1 MGVSNTFFR
10 ELTELLHK
18 KHMEAQLTV
27 DGHCAVFAGCGCIS
41 PALAVRYVGSGS
53 KQGLHPPV
61 TYRSLFKSQVY
72 IMAGVTLD
80 MSLSLCLFSHLYK
93 GNQDADL
100 PGTPVQAPAQCL
112 VCSRYKV

>member
-72 IMAGVTLD
+72 IMGWGDPGHVTLPVP
-80 MSLSLCLFSHLYK
+80 LFPS
-93 GNQDADL
+93 
-100 PGTPVQAPAQCL
+100 VQRTSGC
-112 VCSRYKV
+112 

>member
-1 MGVSNTFFR
+1 MGTVPYSQDVAASHLPWQYVVWDQVASRDSTHPLPTDLCSN
-10 ELTELLHK
+10 
-18 KHMEAQLTV
+18 
-27 DGHCAVFAGCGCIS
+27 
-41 PALAVRYVGSGS
+41 P
-53 KQGLHPPV
+53 
-61 TYRSLFKSQVY
+61 KSTLW
-72 IMAGVTLD
+72 AGVTLD